1 MKYEIIDTVS
11 RFSTRFG
18 MIMDPETMNKARD
31 EAEEYDFREI
41 SEGHYAVRHGK
52 KMYVLIERD
61 GEIGCSC
68 DAMTFNRMD
77 GSACKHIIAFTRLM
91 SPVTKKI
98 DEADATHLRH
108 VCGWTGEEL
117 HPEVELGGPGAVV
130 QEDTTPKHNEPERK
144 IYTRRCKH
152 CDEVYSGQDLD
163 AVKKELSEHVKV
175 CGMNPRAKPH
185 KQEPDPKDKDPASER
200 KKYPDDHERTCQYC
214 GMSAARKYQ
223 SIADAW
229 LKKHEASCPKN
240 PANKA
245 TSDPDGESNEGEDP
259 IPPGEKPPKPQ
270 EKQTT
275 ALSTGREFP
284 DQREFTNKKVRRHVE
299 NRGGFYKNQKGEE
312 VPDSA
317 AMSLYA
323 LDTCR
328 ISTETI
334 LIEKNTDQAKA
345 IVRGHKGGVSIDA
358 SVILRFDVLKR
369 RELLKMAKKYPKSIM
384 NWTEEMIPILDL
396 NFMLKDK
403 TPVVTLGEHMFNFAI
418 DQEQFSERTA
428 ETLARRRVFDMLS
441 GVDWRDDVEV
451 QVEDADAASMG
462 SKKR

>member
-1 MKYEIIDTVS
+1 
-11 RFSTRFG
+11 

-31 EAEEYDFREI
+31 EAGEYDFRLI
-41 SEGHYAVRHGK
+41 SKDHYAVRHGK
-52 KMYVLIERD
+52 KMYVIIERD

-68 DAMTFNRMD
+68 DDMIFNRMD
-77 GSACKHIIAFTRLM
+77 GSVCKHIIAFSRLM
-91 SPVTKKI
+91 TLVTMKI

-108 VCGWTGEEL
+108 VCGWTGAEL
-117 HPEVELGGPGAVV
+117 RPEIELGGPGAVV
-130 QEDTTPKHNEPERK
+130 QEDITPAPDEPEGK
-144 IYTRRCKH
+144 TYTRRCKH
-152 CDEVYSGQDLD
+152 CDEVYSGQNLD
-163 AVKKELSEHVKV
+163 AVKKELADHVKV
-175 CGMNPRAKPH
+175 CGMNPRAKPY
-185 KQEPDPKDKDPASER
+185 KQAPDPKDRIPPDPDLDLGV
-200 KKYPDDHERTCQYC
+200 DDPLPEPEKPAKVRVTCQYC
-214 GMSAARKYQ
+214 KMGATRKDQ
-223 SIADAW
+223 NVADAW
-229 LKKHEASCPKN
+229 LKKHEASCPNN
-240 PANKA
+240 PMNKA
-245 TSDPDGESNEGEDP
+245 TSDPEGESNEGEDP

-270 EKQTT
+270 EQQTT
-275 ALSTGREFP
+275 ALSTGQEFP
-284 DQREFTNKKVRRHVE
+284 DQREFTNEKVRRHVE

-334 LIEKNTDQAKA
+334 LIEKNADQAKA
-345 IVRGHKGGVSIDA
+345 IVRGHKGGVSVDA

-396 NFMLKDK
+396 NFILKDK
-403 TPVVTLGEHMFNFAI
+403 TPIMTLGEHMFNFAI

-428 ETLARRRVFDMLS
+428 ETLARRRVFDMMS
-441 GVDWRDDVEV
+441 GVDWRGDVEV